1 MLTTGIHNFDIHVSD
16 SSVIVYPGTARIG
29 NLQMHFPG
37 AVTTFAQML
46 RFSGDTSAYQNVLL
60 YLQTSDN
67 LVPDMTR
74 AVSSPAASVAAL
86 TLPILPTDAT
96 FTEVSP
102 CFPISNFTLYSGDG
116 TVGSLISYN
125 KI

>member
-16 SSVIVYPGTARIG
+16 SSVVIYPGTARIG
-29 NLQMHFPG
+29 NTQIYFPG
-37 AVTTFAQML
+37 AVTTFDRML
-46 RFSGDTSAYQNVLL
+46 QFSGDTSSYQNILL

-67 LVPDMTR
+67 LMADMTK
-74 AVSSPAASVAAL
+74 AVSSPVSTQEAL
-86 TLPILPTDAT
+86 TLPVLPTDAT
-96 FTEVSP
+96 FTEQSP

-116 TVGSLISYN
+116 TVGTLIAYN